1 MLCSYNNRMSPTI
14 FRKAGF
20 RFFFFFREEAR
31 AHVHVIS
38 GEGEAKFWLVPAI
51 EMAKSYHYS
60 SKQLKVIESLIEV
73 HHNELISAW
82 KKHFGN

>member
-1 MLCSYNNRMSPTI
+1 LINRAAWAFSDKLRPLFLICGSMLCCYNNRMSPTI

-20 RFFFFFREEAR
+20 RFFFFSREEAR

-38 GEGEAKFWLVPAI
+38 GDGEAKFWLVPAI

-60 SKQLKVIESLIEV
+60 RK
-73 HHNELISAW
+73 
-82 KKHFGN
+82 